1 MVGLLQSKQGEHE
14 EMYSKAR
21 SLCTTGKIKD
31 REKTERIENS
41 SFLSSFDTS
50 STRSVDEIYRYSIH
64 ELLTTSFSSF
74 ESAVSKIEQSLLKSN
89 PTPLTPTD
97 RSLIEVQLRQIS
109 TIRQSTLCLL
119 PVVLSSLTMES
130 WIWDASEEE
139 IIRKC
144 FSEMNKRAASSS
156 GSTDKMASSVTT
168 EESKP
173 KRQRKTTSKQAK
185 EKAKRKVLR
194 ELTLTIPN
202 HPLRYE
208 GYLLTQ
214 EYIDRID
221 INKNLFGEYRKLVAE
236 GAME

>member
-1 MVGLLQSKQGEHE
+1 
-14 EMYSKAR
+14 MYSKAQ
-21 SLCTTGKIKD
+21 SLLTTGKIKD
-31 REKTERIENS
+31 RERTERIENS
-41 SFLSSFDTS
+41 SFLSSFATS

-64 ELLTTSFSSF
+64 ELLITSFSSF

-109 TIRQSTLCLL
+109 TLHQSTLCLL
-119 PVVLSSLTMES
+119 PAVLSSLTIES
-130 WIWDASEEE
+130 WIWETSEEE
-139 IIRKC
+139 IIRKH
-144 FSEMNKRAASSS
+144 FSEMHKRTANSSVATDETT
-156 GSTDKMASSVTT
+156 STVTT
-168 EESKP
+168 EEPKP
-173 KRQRKTTSKQAK
+173 KRQRKTTNKQAK
-185 EKAKRKVLR
+185 EKAKRKTLK

-236 GAME
+236 GVME